1 MFFQA
6 HPDDLELNC
15 AHLLHY
21 LALKSPIT
29 HEIRI
34 TSLTKGE
41 FGLPG
46 IEYDK
51 YKGDYLASI
60 RVKELYNAAAIHGIP
75 PQNIDWLGYIDGFVD
90 FNGKLIEDI
99 TLYLDEYQ
107 PDVIIAPEAL
117 YTWYYHKDHVN
128 TGRAIYYVINN
139 KLIENVPDLYY
150 YSSLSP
156 NYYFPIDPRNIS
168 LTEKLIACH
177 KTQVWLLKSMKR
189 MLKPVWVISGLKT
202 QGWRYAEPY
211 RRVFFDSK
219 NKNKANFLVRGLIRI
234 IASKAEIFD
243 AQYPLEILKE
253 LGKA

>member
-1 MFFQA
+1 MAKFIFFQA

-21 LALKSPIT
+21 LTSKSTDT

-34 TSLTKGE
+34 ASLTKGE

-60 RVKELYNAAAIHGIP
+60 RVKELNNAAAIHGIP

-90 FNGKLIEDI
+90 FNKELTTDI
-99 TLYLDEYQ
+99 ALYLNKHN

-128 TGRAIYYVINN
+128 TGRSIYYVIRN
-139 KLIENVPDLYY
+139 KLISYTPDLYY
-150 YSSLSP
+150 YSSLCP
-156 NYYFPIDPRNIS
+156 NYYSPIDPKNLD
-168 LTEKLIACH
+168 LTQKLIACH
-177 KTQVWLLKSMKR
+177 KTQVWLLKDMKR
-189 MLKPVWVISGLKT
+189 MLKPVWFISGLHTPVLQKPNSS
-202 QGWRYAEPY
+202 A
-211 RRVFFDSK
+211 
-219 NKNKANFLVRGLIRI
+219 
-234 IASKAEIFD
+234 
-243 AQYPLEILKE
+243 
-253 LGKA
+253 